1 MFDFTSKTKKF
12 LFKSV
17 AAFVAF
23 LLIILT
29 SCARNVARV
38 ESSNSTAKVINIG
51 LIEPLTG
58 IESSAA
64 IDEIN
69 GIKFANWLYNTVNI
83 NGEEYRIKLIE
94 ADNESSTDG
103 ARRAAQKL
111 IDEKVIAAI
120 GSYSSSLSLAA
131 INTLQNARIPTIS
144 ATSTHPR
151 LTYNNDYSFRIC
163 PIDPLIAT
171 IIANY
176 VYKNGYET
184 SAILTCRNS
193 ENSTSLTNFFR
204 MAYTKLGGKIVVE
217 HTFNSGD
224 SNFDQVMERIK
235 QSGAEFIFAPSSVI
249 DGSKIIDASRKAGL
263 NAKVGASDTW
273 ESLSL
278 INSSSSNAE
287 GAIFATFYNERNI
300 GTEETE
306 KFKKEIGGYLSF
318 NGFDTT
324 VTSNLACGYD
334 AYMAVYRAL
343 ENMTK
348 IDNEEMRFRIDDLQY
363 NGLTGEIRFDE
374 NGDAI
379 RNTIYIKEI
388 KNKHFTLLET
398 TSIN

>member
-1 MFDFTSKTKKF
+1 MFDFMRKTKKF
-12 LFKSV
+12 LFKSIATLV
-17 AAFVAF
+17 IFP
-23 LLIILT
+23 LISLT
-29 SCARNVARV
+29 SCTRSVART
-38 ESSNSTAKVINIG
+38 ESSNSNAKVINIG
-51 LIEPLTG
+51 LIEPFTG
-58 IESSAA
+58 IESGAA

-103 ARRAAQKL
+103 ARRAAQRL

-120 GSYSSSLSLAA
+120 GSYSSTLSLAA
-131 INTLQNARIPTIS
+131 INTLQNARIPTVS

-193 ENSTSLTNFFR
+193 ENSTSLSNFFR

-217 HTFNSGD
+217 HTFNSGE

-278 INSSSSNAE
+278 INSSSSNGE
-287 GAIFATFYNERNI
+287 GAIFATFYNEGNI
-300 GTEETE
+300 GTEETA

-318 NGFDTT
+318 NEFDTT

-343 ENMTK
+343 ENMSK
-348 IDNEEMRFRIDDLQY
+348 IDTEEMRFRIDDLHY

-388 KNKHFTLLET
+388 INKHFTLLET
-398 TSIN
+398 TNIN

>member
-23 LLIILT
+23 LLITLT
-29 SCARNVARV
+29 SCVRNVAKV

-131 INTLQNARIPTIS
+131 INTLQNARIPTVS

-348 IDNEEMRFRIDDLQY
+348 IDTEEMRFRIDDLQY